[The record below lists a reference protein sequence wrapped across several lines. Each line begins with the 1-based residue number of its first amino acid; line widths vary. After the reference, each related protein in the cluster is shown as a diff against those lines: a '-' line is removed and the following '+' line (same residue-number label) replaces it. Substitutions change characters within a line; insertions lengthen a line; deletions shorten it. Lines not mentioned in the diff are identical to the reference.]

1 MGQTSD
7 EIETYIRST
16 REDLRANL
24 DELEGRVKSAVD
36 WRERFRSNPAL
47 GLGLA
52 LAGGFLLAGLTTRA
66 PPRTATRHDAA
77 ASDAPR
83 RRHLQHVWDNM
94 QSTLIGVAA
103 SRATD
108 LLSEFL
114 LGALARPAADAD
126 AGGDDELQGEG
137 DYRAARRYRASA
149 ERYAHSGDAARA
161 ARAAAPRDA
170 DEAAD
175 MAEAEAEGRARGR
188 PS

>member
-7 EIETYIRST
+7 EIETHIRST

-36 WRERFRSNPAL
+36 WRERFRRNPAL
-47 GLGLA
+47 SLGLA
-52 LAGGFLLAGLTTRA
+52 LAGGFLLAGLTTR
-66 PPRTATRHDAA
+66 PPGRVRPRHDDAA
-77 ASDAPR
+77 DAAPR

-114 LGALARPAADAD
+114 LGAVARRGGDAD
-126 AGGDDELQGEG
+126 AAGDEELQGEG
-137 DYRAARRYRASA
+137 DYRAARRYRAAA
-149 ERYAHSGDAARA
+149 ERYARSGDAPRA
-161 ARAAAPRDA
+161 ARAAAPRGA

-175 MAEAEAEGRARGR
+175 MAEAEAEGRARAR

>member
-7 EIETYIRST
+7 EIETHIRNT

-36 WRERFRSNPAL
+36 WRERFRRNPAL
-47 GLGLA
+47 SMGVA
-52 LAGGFLLAGLTTRA
+52 LAGGFLLAGLTTRTRGRVR
-66 PPRTATRHDAA
+66 PRHEEAA
-77 ASDAPR
+77 EAAPR

-108 LLSEFL
+108 LLTEFL
-114 LGALARPAADAD
+114 LGAVARRSPD
-126 AGGDDELQGEG
+126 AGGDEELQGEG

-149 ERYAHSGDAARA
+149 ERYARSGEASRA

-175 MAEAEAEGRARGR
+175 MADAEAEGRARAR

>member
-1 MGQTSD
+1 MGQASD
-7 EIETYIRST
+7 EIESQIQST

-36 WRERFRSNPAL
+36 WREQYRRNPAL
-47 GLGLA
+47 ALGLA

-66 PPRTATRHDAA
+66 SGRTGTRHDSAA
-77 ASDAPR
+77 HGVPR
-83 RRHLQHVWDNM
+83 RRHLRHVWDNV

-114 LGALARPAADAD
+114 LGAVARRAADAD
-126 AGGDDELQGEG
+126 AGDDELQGEG
-137 DYRAARRYRASA
+137 DYRAARRYRAAA
-149 ERYAHSGDAARA
+149 ERYAHSGDAPRA
-161 ARAAAPRDA
+161 ARAAAPRDP
-170 DEAAD
+170 DEAAE

>member
-1 MGQTSD
+1 MGQASD
-7 EIETYIRST
+7 EIESQIQST

-36 WRERFRSNPAL
+36 WREQYRRNPAL
-47 GLGLA
+47 ALGLA
-52 LAGGFLLAGLTTRA
+52 LAGGFLLAGLTG
-66 PPRTATRHDAA
+66 RTGTRHDSAA
-77 ASDAPR
+77 HGAPR
-83 RRHLQHVWDNM
+83 RLHLRHVWDNV

-114 LGALARPAADAD
+114 LGAVARRAADAD
-126 AGGDDELQGEG
+126 AGDDELQGEG
-137 DYRAARRYRASA
+137 DYRAARRYRAAA
-149 ERYAHSGDAARA
+149 ERYAHSGDAPRA
-161 ARAAAPRDA
+161 ARAAAPRDP
-170 DEAAD
+170 DEAAE

>member
-7 EIETYIRST
+7 EIEGHIQST

-36 WRERFRSNPAL
+36 WRERYRRNPAL

-66 PPRTATRHDAA
+66 PGRTGRRHHAATD
-77 ASDAPR
+77 DAPR
-83 RRHLQHVWDNM
+83 RRHLQHVWDNV

-114 LGALARPAADAD
+114 LGAVARRTEDAD
-126 AGGDDELQGEG
+126 AAGGDELQDEG
-137 DYRAARRYRASA
+137 DYRAARRYRTAA
-149 ERYAHSGDAARA
+149 ERYADSGGAPRA
-161 ARAAAPRDA
+161 ARAAAPRDP
-170 DEAAD
+170 DEAAE
-175 MAEAEAEGRARGR
+175 MAEAEAEGRARAR

>member
-7 EIETYIRST
+7 EIETQIRST

-36 WRERFRSNPAL
+36 WRERYRRNPAL

-52 LAGGFLLAGLTTRA
+52 IAGGFLLAGLATRA
-66 PPRTATRHDAA
+66 PRRVGASHRAA
-77 ASDAPR
+77 AHGAPR
-83 RRHLQHVWDNM
+83 RRQLQHLWDNV

-114 LGALARPAADAD
+114 LSAVARRAADAD
-126 AGGDDELQGEG
+126 APDGDELQGEG
-137 DYRAARRYRASA
+137 DYRAARRYRAAA
-149 ERYAHSGDAARA
+149 ERYANSGDVPRA
-161 ARAAAPRDA
+161 ARAAAPHDPE
-170 DEAAD
+170 EAAD
-175 MAEAEAEGRARGR
+175 MAEAEAEGRARAR

>member
-7 EIETYIRST
+7 EIETHIQST

-36 WRERFRSNPAL
+36 WREGFRRNPAL

-66 PPRTATRHDAA
+66 PGRTGTRHQPATHGV
-77 ASDAPR
+77 PR
-83 RRHLQHVWDNM
+83 RRHLQHMWDNV

-108 LLSEFL
+108 LVAEFL
-114 LGALARPAADAD
+114 LGAVARHAAEADA
-126 AGGDDELQGEG
+126 AGDDELQGEG
-137 DYRAARRYRASA
+137 DYRAARRYRAAA
-149 ERYAHSGDAARA
+149 ERYADSGDAPRA
-161 ARAAAPRDA
+161 ARAAAPRDP
-170 DEAAD
+170 DEAAE
-175 MAEAEAEGRARGR
+175 MAEAEAEGRARAR